1 MAEPL
6 GLPAAVETLPEAITW
21 WAHQTPEAPALRALD
36 RADVTYAEL
45 DRRVRA
51 GVSCL
56 RSVGIA
62 QGDRV
67 ALVLEDDV
75 DSTVALLAVMCGAVA
90 APLSPLFSPPEL
102 IRDLGRLRA
111 RAVVVGADAALPDAA
126 VALGLPVIPAE
137 RLLAPAAAG
146 GVTPPPRSGDVMLI
160 AHTSGTSALPKR
172 VPITHRMQ
180 LAAARARNRRRGIG
194 PDDAGL
200 LLAPGSTVMFL
211 TNFVTM
217 LVAGGATIRVTPL
230 EPERCLLA
238 NATLRPT
245 WMLASPA
252 LYNAMLQRAPTTG
265 VSLVHP
271 RLRLVNWG
279 GGGMDSALAERL
291 ACDFGVP
298 CDSNYGMSEASAIA
312 MPAAP
317 GTGRPG
323 AVGAVT
329 TGELRVV
336 DDDGRTVP
344 DGQRGEIVVRGPHVF
359 GGYQDDP
366 AATAAAFLPGGW
378 FRTGDLGYL
387 EADGSLVLCGRA
399 KEQINRGGME
409 IAPAE
414 VEQALLSHPAV
425 LEAAVF
431 GVPDVV
437 LGEDL
442 VAAVVL
448 RPGKTATPRALRA
461 WMLDRLAMPKVPRQ
475 IWFVAALPRT
485 GAGKVRRGVLV
496 EQFRAHRD
504 V

>member
-6 GLPAAVETLPEAITW
+6 GLPIAAETLPEAIAW
-21 WAHQTPEAPALRALD
+21 WAARTPNAPALRGLD

-45 DRRVRA
+45 DRRVRT
-51 GVSCL
+51 GVACL
-56 RSVGIA
+56 RALGIG

-67 ALVLEDDV
+67 ALLLEDDV
-75 DSTVALLAVMCGAVA
+75 DSTVALLTAMCGAVA
-90 APLSPLFSPPEL
+90 APLSPLLSPPEL
-102 IRDLGRLRA
+102 ARDLGRLHA
-111 RAVVVGADAALPDAA
+111 RAVVVGAGLALPDSVAA
-126 VALGLPVIPAE
+126 LALPVIPAE
-137 RLLAPAAAG
+137 RLLTSATSC
-146 GVTPPPRSGDVMLI
+146 GVVPSPQPHDVMLI
-160 AHTSGTSALPKR
+160 AHTSGTTALPKR

-230 EPERCLLA
+230 EPRPCLLA
-238 NATLRPT
+238 NAMLRPT
-245 WMLASPA
+245 WILASPA
-252 LYNAMLQRAPTTG
+252 LYSATLQRTAT
-265 VSLVHP
+265 SAEALVNP

-279 GGGMDSALAERL
+279 GGGMDPGLVERIEC
-291 ACDFGVP
+291 AFGAP

-317 GTGRPG
+317 GSARPG

-329 TGELRVV
+329 TGELHVV
-336 DDDGRTVP
+336 DDDGRP
-344 DGQRGEIVVRGPHVF
+344 LPNGQRGEIVVRGPHVF
-359 GGYQDDP
+359 GGYLDDP
-366 AATAAAFLPGGW
+366 AATVAAFFPGGW

-387 EADGSLVLCGRA
+387 DEDGTLVLCGRA
-399 KEQINRGGME
+399 KEQINRGGVE
-409 IAPAE
+409 IAPVE
-414 VEQALLSHPAV
+414 VEQALLTHPAV
-425 LEAAVF
+425 LETAVF
-431 GVPDVV
+431 AMPDAV

-448 RPGKTATPRALRA
+448 RPGATATPRALRA
-461 WMLDRLAMPKVPRQ
+461 WMLDRLARPKVPRQ

-485 GAGKVRRGVLV
+485 DAGKVRRRELAEGY
-496 EQFRAHRD
+496 RAYRD
-504 V
+504 A